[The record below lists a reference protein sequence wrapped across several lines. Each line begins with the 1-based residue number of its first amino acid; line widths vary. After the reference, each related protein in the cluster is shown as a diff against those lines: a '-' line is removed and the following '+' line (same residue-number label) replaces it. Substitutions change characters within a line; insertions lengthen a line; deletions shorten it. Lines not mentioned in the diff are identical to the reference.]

1 MKKHIVS
8 ILIAALLVTTA
19 GCRASEP
26 AETTGNPGTTK
37 PSSSTETTAPTTGT
51 TEPGQTQA
59 GAVGVLET
67 IWNGFPEDSRFA
79 VYGGMMEKP
88 VDSAPGKLDLSN
100 TEEILSQSLIPQER
114 LGEVEEGA
122 SLVHLMNSNLFTA
135 AAFRLKNDADAE
147 TFAKALRENI
157 QKNQWI
163 CGQPDRLVV
172 AAPAGDTVLMV
183 FGSEEAM
190 ELFGDSFTR
199 AFPDAKVYFDEA
211 ITA

>member
-1 MKKHIVS
+1 MNPRERGF
-8 ILIAALLVTTA
+8 LLL
-19 GCRASEP
+19 
-26 AETTGNPGTTK
+26 TGYLGDPERK
-37 PSSSTETTAPTTGT
+37 PLTVAQFRELAKRM
-51 TEPGQTQA
+51 QT
-59 GAVGVLET
+59 
-67 IWNGFPEDSRFA
+67 
-79 VYGGMMEKP
+79 MEKP

-100 TEEILSQSLIPQER
+100 TEEILSKYLIPQER